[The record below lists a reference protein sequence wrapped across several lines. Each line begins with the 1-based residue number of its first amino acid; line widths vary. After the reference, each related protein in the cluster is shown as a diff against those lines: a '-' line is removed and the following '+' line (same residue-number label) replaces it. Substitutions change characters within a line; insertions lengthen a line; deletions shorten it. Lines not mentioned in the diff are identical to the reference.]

1 MIKVVILTTLRN
13 TTAPVRS
20 SPSPTYQYQH
30 SVLHRLDAFTC
41 HQPTA
46 LEAVIKETKNTNRQN
61 FSRLLPDHFD
71 VELDVVVKKRRW
83 MQHIGDVQFQQLLL
97 RSNHQV
103 AHAWLM
109 NTGKTTKNKRKK
121 RPERC
126 KHCALAVVRRSQNFS
141 PCRRPPSRGAQDG
154 QNLISWRWSL
164 PSPTDPVWWRS
175 IHAISSYRGNRPTNT
190 QNTHT
195 NKPTDRTDYNTLHH

>member
-109 NTGKTTKNKRKK
+109 NTGKTTNINEK
-121 RPERC
+121 
-126 KHCALAVVRRSQNFS
+126 S
-141 PCRRPPSRGAQDG
+141 AQRDA
-154 QNLISWRWSL
+154 NTARWL
-164 PSPTDPVWWRS
+164 
-175 IHAISSYRGNRPTNT
+175 
-190 QNTHT
+190 
-195 NKPTDRTDYNTLHH
+195 